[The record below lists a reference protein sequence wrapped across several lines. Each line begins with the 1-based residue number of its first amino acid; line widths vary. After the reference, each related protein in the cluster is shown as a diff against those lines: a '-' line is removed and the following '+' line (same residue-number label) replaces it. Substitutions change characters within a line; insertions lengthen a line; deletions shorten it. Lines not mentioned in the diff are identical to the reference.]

1 MDRATKLIAIAS
13 ACSLVAVKVALLAP
27 GWPPLLWMSAG
38 FFAAGAVIASFD
50 RRVVGLVLLF
60 LYIFPA
66 LIGLLHGIYHI
77 NADVIWMS
85 ALLGV
90 IAPDGFRSG
99 WHVPAR
105 WRGPLALWA
114 LVCAAATIVV
124 FGREMDFYPVLL
136 SERGVVN
143 SVTGGGGP
151 AFVTQWVLHVGLVLL
166 IGIVWFDW
174 LSGARLDM
182 HKDVATPLLVSCL
195 MLAAV
200 SMYQLFVDF
209 SFLNI
214 NVFGGLGRASGTMFD
229 ANASGNIA
237 AFWVGGSIL
246 WASGLRRWKIPLAAL
261 TFTAAWLAVWA
272 SGSRGAFLLAVACT
286 LFSIF
291 AFRDVVL
298 RLPRRT
304 SAAGLAITAVLLAL
318 VVGWT
323 ATYVNPQIIGP
334 LTRVRQTLPE
344 ASKASI
350 GDFAWRMWNRDGYGS
365 AALAMIDQFP
375 AFGIGVGGYHLML
388 DDFVRGPLL
397 PPDNAQNWFRHQL
410 AEFGLVGS
418 VGWIAWAIIFGWFVI
433 TPKRD
438 APRAS
443 VVARG
448 ALIGFVIVSLVGV
461 PAQSLPVAITFWTF
475 AFWYVS
481 LVGAPPA
488 EPVAPK
494 RWAVVAVVALVFLAG
509 TVQAATTTLRL
520 ASRAQRAGFTFKY
533 GLYDPERDPEFG
545 EMRWARQR
553 SAIVI
558 DAGSRQMEVSVA
570 VNHHDIQDHPVDAK
584 VWIDGSLALDTRLTD
599 TSWRTFPVRVPDGER
614 RVILETWVSRV
625 LNPFEFGVM
634 DGRQLG
640 LLVRWRFLGIP
651 ASESH

>member
-13 ACSLVAVKVALLAP
+13 TCALVALKVALLAP

-38 FFAAGAVIASFD
+38 FFVGGAVLASFD
-50 RRVVGLVLLF
+50 RRFVGVVLLF

-66 LIGLLHGIYHI
+66 LVGLLHGIYHI

-90 IAPDGFRSG
+90 MAPDAFRSR

-105 WRGPLALWA
+105 WRAPLALWA
-114 LVCAAATIVV
+114 LVCVAATIVV

-174 LSGARLDM
+174 LFGARLDM
-182 HKDVATPLLVSCL
+182 HNDIATPLLVSCL

-209 SFLNI
+209 AFLNI

-237 AFWVGGSIL
+237 GFWVGGAII
-246 WASGLRRWKIPLAAL
+246 WAWGLPRWKIPLAAF
-261 TFTAAWLAVWA
+261 TCTAAWLAVWA

-286 LFSIF
+286 LFALF
-291 AFRDVVL
+291 AFRDVIL
-298 RLPRRT
+298 RLPRRV
-304 SAAGLAITAVLLAL
+304 SGAQLAAAAVLLA
-318 VVGWT
+318 VIGWT
-323 ATYVNPQIIGP
+323 ATYVNPQIVGP
-334 LTRVRQTLPE
+334 LTRVRDTLPA
-344 ASKASI
+344 ASASSI
-350 GDFAWRMWNRDGYGS
+350 GNFAWRMWDRDGYGS

-418 VGWIAWAIIFGWFVI
+418 VGWIAWTIIFGGFVI
-433 TPKRD
+433 RPKPD

-443 VVARG
+443 MVARG
-448 ALIGFVIVSLVGV
+448 ALIGFAIVSLVGV

-488 EPVAPK
+488 EPIPQR
-494 RWAVVAVVALVFLAG
+494 RWVAVAIVAVVFLAG
-509 TVQAATTTLRL
+509 TGYAATTSLRL

-533 GLYDPERDPEFG
+533 GLYDPEPDREFG
-545 EMRWARQR
+545 EVRWARHR

-558 DAGSRQMEVSVA
+558 DARSRQMEVSVS

-640 LLVRWRFLGIP
+640 LLVRWRFPDVP
-651 ASESH
+651 AAESH

>member
-13 ACSLVAVKVALLAP
+13 TCALVALKVALLAP
-27 GWPPLLWMSAG
+27 GWLPLLWMSAG
-38 FFAAGAVIASFD
+38 FFVGGAVIASFD
-50 RRVVGLVLLF
+50 RRIVRVVLLF

-90 IAPDGFRSG
+90 IAPDGFRSR

-105 WRGPLALWA
+105 WRAPLALWA
-114 LVCAAATIVV
+114 LVCVAAMIVV
-124 FGREMDFYPVLL
+124 FGREMDFHPFLL

-166 IGIVWFDW
+166 IGILWFDW

-182 HKDVATPLLVSCL
+182 HKDIATPLLISCL

-209 SFLNI
+209 SFLNV

-237 AFWVGGSIL
+237 GFWVGGAII
-246 WASGLRRWKIPLAAL
+246 WASGLPRWKIPLAAF
-261 TFTAAWLAVWA
+261 TFTATWLAVWA

-286 LFSIF
+286 LFALF
-291 AFRDVVL
+291 AFREVIL
-298 RLPRRT
+298 RLPRRM
-304 SAAGLAITAVLLAL
+304 SAAQLAAAL
-318 VVGWT
+318 VLIAGIGWT
-323 ATYVNPQIIGP
+323 ATYVNPQIVGP
-334 LTRVRQTLPE
+334 LTRVRETLPA
-344 ASKASI
+344 ASASSI
-350 GDFAWRMWNRDGYGS
+350 GNFAWRMWDRDGYGS

-418 VGWIAWAIIFGWFVI
+418 VGWIAWTIIFGGFVI
-433 TPKRD
+433 RPKPD
-438 APRAS
+438 APRVS
-443 VVARG
+443 IVARG
-448 ALIGFVIVSLVGV
+448 ALIGFAIVSLVGV

-488 EPVAPK
+488 EPIPPR
-494 RWAVVAVVALVFLAG
+494 RWAAVAIVALVFLAG
-509 TVQAATTTLRL
+509 TGYAATTSLRL
-520 ASRAQRAGFTFKY
+520 AARAQRAGFTFKY
-533 GLYDPERDPEFG
+533 GLYDPEPDREFG
-545 EMRWARQR
+545 EVRWARQR

-558 DAGSRQMEVSVA
+558 DARSRQMEVSVA
-570 VNHHDIQDHPVDAK
+570 VNHQDIQDHPVDAK

-640 LLVRWRFLGIP
+640 LLVRWRFSDVP
-651 ASESH
+651 AGESH

>member
-1 MDRATKLIAIAS
+1 MDRGTKLIAIAS
-13 ACSLVAVKVALLAP
+13 ACGLVALKVMLLAP
-27 GWPPLLWMSAG
+27 GWPLLLWMSAS

-50 RRVVGLVLLF
+50 RRIVRVVLLS

-99 WHVPAR
+99 WRVPAR
-105 WRGPLALWA
+105 WRGALALWA
-114 LVCAAATIVV
+114 LVCAGATMVV
-124 FGREMDFYPVLL
+124 FGREMDFYPTLM

-166 IGIVWFDW
+166 IGILWFDW
-174 LSGARLDM
+174 LCGARLEM
-182 HKDVATPLLVSCL
+182 HRDIATPLMISCL

-200 SMYQLFVDF
+200 SIYQLFVDF

-229 ANASGNIA
+229 ANASGNTA
-237 AFWVGGSIL
+237 GFWVGGAII
-246 WASGLRRWKIPLAAL
+246 WASGLRRWKIPLAAF

-272 SGSRGAFLLAVACT
+272 SGSRGAFLLAATST
-286 LFSIF
+286 LFALF
-291 AFRDVVL
+291 ACRDVMF
-298 RLPRRT
+298 RSPHRIG
-304 SAAGLAITAVLLAL
+304 AAQLATAAAL
-318 VVGWT
+318 IAALGW
-323 ATYVNPQIIGP
+323 AAASVNPQIVGP
-334 LTRVRQTLPE
+334 LRRVRDTLPD
-344 ASKASI
+344 ASVSSI
-350 GDFAWRMWNRDGYGS
+350 GNFVWRMWDRDGYGS
-365 AALAMIDQFP
+365 AALAMVDQFP

-397 PPDNAQNWFRHQL
+397 PPDNAQNWFRHQF
-410 AEFGLVGS
+410 AEFGLIGS
-418 VGWIAWAIIFGWFVI
+418 LGWIVWTGMFGWFLL
-433 TPKRD
+433 TPKPD
-438 APRAS
+438 APCVS
-443 VVARG
+443 IVARG
-448 ALIGFVIVSLVGV
+448 TLIGFAIVSLVGV
-461 PAQSLPVAITFWTF
+461 PSQSLPVAITFWTF

-481 LVGAPPA
+481 LVGAPPT
-488 EPVAPK
+488 EPIPLR
-494 RWAVVAVVALVFLAG
+494 RWAVVAVVALVFLVG
-509 TVQAATTTLRL
+509 TVYDATTSLRL
-520 ASRAQRAGFTFKY
+520 AARAQRAGFTFKY

-545 EMRWARQR
+545 EVRWARQR

-558 DAGSRQMEVSVA
+558 DAQSRQMEVSVS
-570 VNHHDIQDHPVDAK
+570 VNHHDIQDRPVDAK

-599 TSWRTFPVRVPDGER
+599 TSWRTFPVRVPDGEH

-640 LLVRWRFLGIP
+640 LLVRWRFLGVS
-651 ASESH
+651 AEERR

>member
-13 ACSLVAVKVALLAP
+13 TCALVALKVALLAP

-38 FFAAGAVIASFD
+38 FFVGGAVLASFD
-50 RRVVGLVLLF
+50 RRIVGVVLLF

-90 IAPDGFRSG
+90 MAPDAFSTR

-105 WRGPLALWA
+105 WRTPLALWA
-114 LVCAAATIVV
+114 LVCIVATIVV

-151 AFVTQWVLHVGLVLL
+151 AFVTQWVLHVGLILL

-174 LSGARLDM
+174 LFGARLDM
-182 HKDVATPLLVSCL
+182 HKDIATPLLVSCL

-209 SFLNI
+209 SFLNN

-237 AFWVGGSIL
+237 GFWVGGAII
-246 WASGLRRWKIPLAAL
+246 WASGLTRWKVPLAAF
-261 TFTAAWLAVWA
+261 TVTAAWLTVWA
-272 SGSRGAFLLAVACT
+272 SGSRGAFLLALSCT
-286 LFSIF
+286 LFALF
-291 AFRDVVL
+291 AFRDVIL
-298 RLPRRT
+298 RLPRRMST
-304 SAAGLAITAVLLAL
+304 AQLAAAVVMLAL
-318 VVGWT
+318 IGWT
-323 ATYVNPQIIGP
+323 ATYVNPQIVGP
-334 LTRVRQTLPE
+334 LTRIRETIPA
-344 ASKASI
+344 ASVSSI
-350 GDFAWRMWNRDGYGS
+350 GNFAWRMWDRDGYGS

-418 VGWIAWAIIFGWFVI
+418 VGWMAWTLLFGWFVL
-433 TPKRD
+433 TPKPQ
-438 APRAS
+438 APNTAI
-443 VVARG
+443 VARG
-448 ALIGFVIVSLVGV
+448 ALIGFAIVSLVGV

-475 AFWYVS
+475 AFWYAS
-481 LVGAPPA
+481 LAGEPGAAPILA
-488 EPVAPK
+488 RRWVA
-494 RWAVVAVVALVFLAG
+494 VAVVTLVFLAG
-509 TVQAATTTLRL
+509 TAYAATTSLRL

-533 GLYDPERDPEFG
+533 GLYEPERDAEFG
-545 EMRWARQR
+545 EVRWARQR

-558 DAGSRQMEVSVA
+558 DALSRRMEVSVA
-570 VNHHDIQDHPVDAK
+570 VNHHDIQERPVDAK

-614 RVILETWVSRV
+614 RVILETWVNRV

-640 LLVRWRFLGIP
+640 LLVRWRFLDVP
-651 ASESH
+651 SAESH

>member
-13 ACSLVAVKVALLAP
+13 ACALVALKVALLAP
-27 GWPPLLWMSAG
+27 GWPLLLWMSAG
-38 FFAAGAVIASFD
+38 FFVAGAVVASFD
-50 RRVVGLVLLF
+50 RRIVRVVLLF

-66 LIGLLHGIYHI
+66 LIGLLHGVYHT

-85 ALLGV
+85 APLGV
-90 IAPDGFRSG
+90 MVPDGFRTT
-99 WHVPAR
+99 WHVASR
-105 WRGPLALWA
+105 WRAPLALWA
-114 LVCAAATIVV
+114 LVCAVATIVV

-166 IGIVWFDW
+166 IGIIWFDW

-182 HKDVATPLLVSCL
+182 HRDVATPLLISCL

-200 SMYQLFVDF
+200 SLYQMFVDF

-214 NVFGGLGRASGTMFD
+214 NVFGGFGRASGTMFD

-237 AFWVGGSIL
+237 AFWVGGAIL
-246 WASGLRRWKIPLAAL
+246 WAWGLRCWRIPLAAF

-286 LFSIF
+286 IFSLV
-291 AFRDVVL
+291 AFRDVIL
-298 RLPRRT
+298 RLPRRMN
-304 SAAGLAITAVLLAL
+304 AGLLATALVLLAL
-318 VVGWT
+318 VGWT

-334 LTRVRQTLPE
+334 LTRVRDTLPD
-344 ASKASI
+344 ASLSSI
-350 GDFAWRMWNRDGYGS
+350 GNFAWRMWDRDGYGS

-418 VGWIAWAIIFGWFVI
+418 LGWIAWTIVFGWFVI
-433 TPKRD
+433 TSKPD
-438 APRAS
+438 APRVS
-443 VVARG
+443 IVARG

-461 PAQSLPVAITFWTF
+461 PAQSLFVAITFWTF

-481 LVGAPPA
+481 LVGAPA
-488 EPVAPK
+488 EAVPLR
-494 RWAVVAVVALVFLAG
+494 RWAVVAVVALVFATG
-509 TVQAATTTLRL
+509 TGYAAASSLRL
-520 ASRAQRAGFTFKY
+520 AARAQRAGFTFKY
-533 GLYDPERDPEFG
+533 GLYDPQPDKEFG
-545 EMRWARQR
+545 EVRWARQR
-553 SAIVI
+553 SAVVI
-558 DAGSRQMEVSVA
+558 DAKGRQMEVSVA
-570 VNHHDIQDHPVDAK
+570 VNHHDIQARPVDAK

-599 TSWRTFPVRVPDGER
+599 TSWRTLPVRVPEGER

-625 LNPFEFGVM
+625 LNPFEFGVWAAARS
-634 DGRQLG
+634 GVSVG
-640 LLVRWRFLGIP
+640 
-651 ASESH
+651 